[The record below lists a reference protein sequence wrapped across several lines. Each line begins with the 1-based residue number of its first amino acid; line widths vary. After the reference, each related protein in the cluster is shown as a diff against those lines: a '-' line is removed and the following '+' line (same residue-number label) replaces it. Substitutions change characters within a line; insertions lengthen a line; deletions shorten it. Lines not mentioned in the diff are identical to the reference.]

1 MRPLFVAAALAASVA
16 QASAADPVGC
26 DKFNW
31 PVERERAALSAPDLP
46 RLATG
51 AEMPVAR
58 PTAVALALH
67 PLDSAKLPKPSERV
81 QKLETFAGFVRFTP
95 PAAGI
100 YTVTLSDYAWVDGIQ
115 NDTYLK
121 PTGSSG
127 VRGCEGVRKSLK
139 FEFSASAVILQVSGV
154 PKDEIRIA
162 VMPATRSP

>member
-1 MRPLFVAAALAASVA
+1 MRPLLAVALLVTGIA
-16 QASAADPVGC
+16 QARAADPVGC

-31 PVERERAALSAPDLP
+31 PIERERTALSVPDLP
-46 RLATG
+46 KLATG
-51 AEMPVAR
+51 ADMSTAPPA
-58 PTAVALALH
+58 AVALTLH
-67 PLDSAKLPKPSERV
+67 PRDSARLPKPSERN
-81 QKLETFAGFVRFTP
+81 QKPDTFAGFVQFTP
-95 PAAGI
+95 PIAGI

-139 FEFSASAVILQVSGV
+139 FDFTVSPVILQVSGV

-162 VMPATRSP
+162 VMPAARSP